1 MTIAT
6 PANFKDA
13 MSRFPSGV
21 TIVSTTDNAGRH
33 WGFTA
38 SSFSSLSMDP
48 PLVLVCLANKA
59 ESYQAF
65 MGATHF
71 AINLLSNEQKEIAMH
86 FARKNAD
93 KFSGNAFVYGAGNEP
108 PHLPDSM
115 AALICRAHAP
125 HIAGDHTILIGEVEK
140 VHIGSD
146 EPLVYFNREFWQL
159 TAEAAET
166 A

>member
-1 MTIAT
+1 MTTAT
-6 PANFKDA
+6 PSHFKAA

-21 TIVSTTDNAGRH
+21 TIVSTTDSAGRH

-59 ESYQAF
+59 DSYEAF
-65 MGATHF
+65 MGADYF
-71 AINLLSNEQKEIAMH
+71 AINLLSTEQKDIAMH
-86 FARKNAD
+86 FARKSAD
-93 KFSGNAFVYGAGNEP
+93 KFSGNPFVYGDEGQP

-115 AALICRAHAP
+115 AALICRAHTP
-125 HIAGDHTILIGEVEK
+125 HIAGDHTILIGEAEE
-140 VHIGSD
+140 VHIGSE

-159 TAEAAET
+159 AAEATET
-166 A
+166 V